1 MSTTVEEEVQNAID
15 EEAQMTREYILSD
28 GQELYNFLFA
38 NPSSLEQV
46 ANLMVMHWNKPN
58 AFAHTVKQQIES
70 DVFEEC
76 ADKARERIYG

>member
-1 MSTTVEEEVQNAID
+1 MSEEEDIAIN
-15 EEAQMTREYILSD
+15 EEAQMTREYILSN

-58 AFAHTVKQQIES
+58 AFAHTVKQQIEQ

-76 ADKARERIYG
+76 ADKARERVYG